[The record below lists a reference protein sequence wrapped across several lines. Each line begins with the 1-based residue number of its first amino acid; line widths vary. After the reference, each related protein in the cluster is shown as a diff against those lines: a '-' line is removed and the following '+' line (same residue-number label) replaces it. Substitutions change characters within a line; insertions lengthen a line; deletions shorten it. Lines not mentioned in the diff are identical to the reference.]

1 MIHTDPTNKTSRLI
15 VISYLLIATV
25 IIAVLYII
33 TSNLI
38 TANSINLSLVQT
50 HTTQLN
56 VDDFDKILKQIR
68 SNN

>member
-1 MIHTDPTNKTSRLI
+1 MTRTDLTNKTSRLI
-15 VISYLLIATV
+15 VISYLLIVTV

-38 TANSINLSLVQT
+38 TANSINPSLVQT

-68 SNN
+68 LNN